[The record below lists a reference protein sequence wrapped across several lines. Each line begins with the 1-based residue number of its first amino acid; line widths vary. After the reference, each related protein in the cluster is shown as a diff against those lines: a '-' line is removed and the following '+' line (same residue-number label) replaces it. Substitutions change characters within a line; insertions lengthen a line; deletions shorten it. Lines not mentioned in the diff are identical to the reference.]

1 MIKFI
6 VAVAG
11 AAGVLLYWWYN
22 RYQKR
27 WNTRQKLARSWAKSK
42 DRDRNWAQIRQYHDL
57 IAPQSSRPV
66 IDDDTWDDL
75 NLDELFELIDRTESD
90 IGQQLLFDM
99 LRRPARDTDLLQRR
113 AQRMQLMANNEQLR
127 LDFQMELRTL
137 TGFRISRLPTLI
149 FGQLPQLP
157 RWYYGFLAMPVLA
170 LASVVLGFVNPV
182 FFLGLAVLPVVNLII
197 QSVVGGRLARF
208 TAAISGM
215 RPFLSAAE
223 AMGSKEAEHGNPL
236 GDFGDAMRSHSQE
249 LRTLKS
255 RVSKYLHQGGPDN
268 MGTLIWDYLNI
279 LLLLKIN
286 MFTLSVREIQKHQQT
301 LQKLYH
307 QLGHLDAIIAAAS
320 FKEGLGQQCR
330 PQFKRSGNELCYKQ
344 MYHPLLEDPVPNS
357 ITVGERGI
365 LVTGSNMSGKTT
377 FLKTVGVNQI
387 LAQTFNFCCAEGAQ
401 LCFCKVTSS
410 MRRNDDL
417 TEGKSFYMGEV
428 ERVKKLIDAAG
439 QTDINNLFL
448 LDEIFRGTNTIERIS
463 ASLEVLKWLN
473 KEQNFVLAST
483 HDLEL
488 VDLLE
493 REYEFYHFAEE
504 VSKESLTFDYKLKP
518 GHSSTKNAIK
528 LLGVCNY
535 PDEIVNGAMKLS
547 RILEQEG
554 VINYGTGS
562 DTNT

>member
-6 VAVAG
+6 AAVAG
-11 AAGVLLYWWYN
+11 AAGMLLYWWY
-22 RYQKR
+22 RRHQKR
-27 WNTRQKLARSWAKSK
+27 RDIRQKLARSWGKPK
-42 DRDRNWAQIRQYHDL
+42 DRDHKWAQVRQYYDL
-57 IAPQSSRPV
+57 VAPQSVRPI

-75 NLDELFELIDRTESD
+75 NLDELFQLIDRTESD

-99 LRRPARDTDLLQRR
+99 LRRPAQDTDLLQRR
-113 AQRMQLMANNEQLR
+113 AQRMQLMANHEPFR
-127 LDFQMELRTL
+127 LDLQMELRTL
-137 TGFRISRLPTLI
+137 TGFRISRLPSLI
-149 FGQLPQLP
+149 FGQLPELP

-170 LASVVLGFVNPV
+170 VASVILGFVNPV
-182 FFLGLAVLPVVNLII
+182 FFLGLAVLPVVNLVI
-197 QSVVGGRLARF
+197 QSVVEGRLARF

-223 AMGSKEAEHGNPL
+223 AMGRKEAEHGNPL
-236 GDFGDAMRSHSQE
+236 GDFGDTMRSHSQK
-249 LRTLKS
+249 LDTLKS
-255 RVSKYLHQGGPDN
+255 RVSKYLHQGSPGD

-279 LLLLKIN
+279 LLLVKIN
-286 MFTLSVREIQKHQQT
+286 MFTLSVREIRKHQQT

-307 QLGHLDAIIAAAS
+307 QLGHLDAVIAAAS
-320 FKEGLGQQCR
+320 FKEGLAKQCR
-330 PQFKRSGNELCYKQ
+330 PQFQASGNRLRFQQ

-357 ITVGERGI
+357 VTVGERGI

-377 FLKTVGVNQI
+377 FLKTIGVNQL
-387 LAQTFNFCCAEGAQ
+387 LAQTFNFCCAEEAQ
-401 LCFCKVTSS
+401 LSFCAITSS

-417 TEGKSFYMGEV
+417 TDGKSFYMGEV
-428 ERVKKLIDAAG
+428 ERVKKLIDADG
-439 QTDINNLFL
+439 ESSINNLFL

-473 KEQNFVLAST
+473 AKQNFVLAST

-493 REYEFYHFAEE
+493 QQYEFYHFSEE
-504 VSKESLTFDYKLKP
+504 VSEGALTFDYKLKP

-535 PDEIVNGAMKLS
+535 PDEIVHGAMKLS
-547 RILEQEG
+547 RVLEQEG
-554 VINYGTGS
+554 VINFGAGS
-562 DTNT
+562 DTET